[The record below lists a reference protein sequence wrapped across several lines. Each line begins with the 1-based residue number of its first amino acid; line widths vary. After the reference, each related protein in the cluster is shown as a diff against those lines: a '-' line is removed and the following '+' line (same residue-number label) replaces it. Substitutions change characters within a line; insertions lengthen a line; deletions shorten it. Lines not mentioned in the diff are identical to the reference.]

1 MPFKMHKINF
11 FSCKKKRKKSVPTL
25 PKIFRS
31 VARNPLIFLFGLIL
45 WLFYVIS
52 DWEGEEEDK
61 DDKYVWEDNWD
72 DDNIGDDFSILL
84 R

>member
-1 MPFKMHKINF
+1 M
-11 FSCKKKRKKSVPTL
+11 PTL

-31 VARNPLIFLFGLIL
+31 VARNPLISLFGLIL
-45 WLFYVIS
+45 CLFYVIS

-84 R
+84 RWVYMGFSAHL

>member
-1 MPFKMHKINF
+1 M
-11 FSCKKKRKKSVPTL
+11 
-25 PKIFRS
+25 
-31 VARNPLIFLFGLIL
+31 
-45 WLFYVIS
+45 IS

-84 R
+84 RSVYQYLALTGLTLAQNLL

>member
-1 MPFKMHKINF
+1 M
-11 FSCKKKRKKSVPTL
+11 
-25 PKIFRS
+25 
-31 VARNPLIFLFGLIL
+31 
-45 WLFYVIS
+45 IS

-84 R
+84 RSVYQYSG